1 MQDAFQHCERLV
13 READR
18 DRYIANLFAPAACR
32 PGLFAIDAFA
42 IEVGRVG
49 ELVSAPLPGEIRLQW
64 WRDAL
69 AGAGHGDVAAH
80 PVAAALLETIARYR
94 LPVAPLQHLIDARG
108 FDLYDEPMQT
118 VAELEAYAA
127 HTAAVPMQLAADVLG
142 GGAQGDCAA
151 LIGHAG
157 IAYGITG
164 LLRALPRHASR
175 RRAYVPTDL
184 LQRHGADIEDLFAGR
199 ATPALMAALAD
210 LRALARR
217 HFAAAAALA
226 GAMPAALA
234 PALMPAAL
242 VPAWLDRMERAG
254 DPFHPPDIA
263 EWRRQWI
270 MWRKARRPVG

>member
-32 PGLFAIDAFA
+32 PGLFAVHAFG

-80 PVAAALLETIARYR
+80 PVAAALLETIARHR
-94 LPVAPLQHLIDARG
+94 LPVAALQALIDARG

-118 VAELEAYAA
+118 IAELEQYAEQTGA
-127 HTAAVPMQLAADVLG
+127 GPMQLAGDILG
-142 GGAQGDCAA
+142 GGTDCAA
-151 LIGHAG
+151 LIRHAG
-157 IAYGITG
+157 IAHAISG
-164 LLRALPRHASR
+164 LLLALPRHAAR
-175 RRAYVPTDL
+175 RQAYVPTEV

-199 ATPALMAALAD
+199 VTPPLLAALAE

-217 HFAAAAALA
+217 HLAAGAALA
-226 GAMPAALA
+226 GGMPAALA

-242 VPAWLDRMERAG
+242 VSAWLDRMERAG